1 MTIGFQKAQLNPTVS
16 ERWARTS
23 PNRAHK
29 GGGEFEFKPTLSASS
44 VNQQVEFGL
53 DDEPLKSM

>member
-1 MTIGFQKAQLNPTVS
+1 MTIGLHKAQLNPTVF
-16 ERWARTS
+16 EWWARTS

-44 VNQQVEFGL
+44 LNQQAEFGL
-53 DDEPLKSM
+53 DDQPLKSM